1 MPAPAPSPVLL
12 GVSLKMYFGHHQT
25 LNWSRRIAAL
35 AERHPAVTSGAARLF
50 VLPTFPALVPA
61 TGILAP
67 YGVALGAQDIATED
81 SGPYTGEVGGPVLK
95 EIGCRYAEVGHAER
109 RRLYGEGDTVV
120 AAKTA
125 AALRNG
131 LTPSCASAN
140 ATRRTRPAPP
150 PARSPRPSGCSAAFR
165 VRSSSPTSRSGR
177 SAPPNPPPPITSPPS
192 APPCAAGS
200 TPTPGT
206 PVPPS
211 STAAARA
218 PDC

>member
-12 GVSLKMYFGHHQT
+12 GVSLKMYFGHHET

-50 VLPTFPALVPA
+50 VLRLPGPGPRHRHPR
-61 TGILAP
+61 P

-81 SGPYTGEVGGPVLK
+81 SGTYTGEVGGPVLK

-131 LTPSCASAN
+131 LTPVLCVGERDEAD
-140 ATRRTRPAPP
+140 PAD
-150 PARSPRPSGCSAAFR
+150 
-165 VRSSSPTSRSGR
+165 
-177 SAPPNPPPPITSPPS
+177 
-192 APPCAAGS
+192 
-200 TPTPGT
+200 
-206 PVPPS
+206 
-211 STAAARA
+211 AAARTVA
-218 PDC
+218 DGAECSVREDWKKVFDDEELDKVITRMLKIKEIKR